1 MVYIAIFASI
11 LLNSVQTWAQAA
23 PAAGGSGSC
32 SAQCNNAKPAGIT
45 VNLAT
50 KCMCVDG
57 KNCFLI
63 NIGTGGP
70 NMTTSGNGKLGDAN
84 GAKYQTKPGAST
96 SYDNDALAMGIG
108 PNDSAGK
115 WIHKTRNC
123 SPGGSAATLGCIA
136 VPCDKWPEVKK
147 QKGKDLTVCG
157 SGATGGT
164 GSGSGGGDRP
174 AGGKASAQ

>member
-1 MVYIAIFASI
+1 
-11 LLNSVQTWAQAA
+11 
-23 PAAGGSGSC
+23 
-32 SAQCNNAKPAGIT
+32 
-45 VNLAT
+45 
-50 KCMCVDG
+50 MCVDG

-63 NIGTGGP
+63 SIGTGGP
-70 NMTTSGNGKLGDAN
+70 NMTASGSGKLGDAN
-84 GAKYQTKPGAST
+84 GAKYQTKPDKQAEPDKNT
-96 SYDNDALAMGIG
+96 KKVEWDNDALAMGIG
-108 PNDSAGK
+108 PNDAVGK

-123 SPGGSAATLGCIA
+123 APGGVNVTEGCIA

-164 GSGSGGGDRP
+164 GSGSGGGDKP